1 MKNMAA
7 LMKQAQQMQKNMK
20 DLQNKLGE
28 VELEG
33 TAGGELVKVTM
44 TCKHE
49 VRRVQI
55 DPSVIDADD
64 AETLEDLVAAA
75 INDVEGKIE
84 SYVSAEMS
92 KISGGMAG
100 MGLPGM

>member
-28 VELEG
+28 IELEG

-84 SYVSAEMS
+84 NYVSAEMS